1 MRILLFRT
9 IYFFLFFGL
18 ANISGML
25 IPFLQYKGFDPIE
38 TGSLISLFP
47 LSGLVGL
54 FSIGYFC
61 DKLKTIKKVLFPAII
76 ITTITGF
83 LAIITNKGILFYIV
97 FFLMGLFST
106 MLGPLCD
113 SWVMENID
121 DVKVKFGEFRAFG
134 SIGWA
139 FGVLIVGFIV
149 SNLGYKYVTFIY
161 VGTLLI
167 GILCAFKL
175 KDVVKSCNNNMSF
188 KPLLIN
194 KEYIFTVVTLLI
206 ICIGFRGYLQLV
218 PYVITKVGG
227 NTSNLGIYNFIC
239 SVSEIVM
246 LILCRKIM
254 HKLSPDKLLILSPIA
269 IFIQMSV
276 LYFIPGIYTIYLS
289 GLFQVLTYPII
300 LMVGR
305 TMIDRVCP
313 ENLKTT
319 SQLMGF
325 AMFNSLGLIIGSF
338 IVGILIEFFKINGAI
353 LFMMCVSIIGVLS
366 AIIYDRKI
374 KDKTV

>member
-38 TGSLISLFP
+38 TGSLISLFT

-374 KDKTV
+374 KDKTI

>member
-38 TGSLISLFP
+38 TGSLISLFT

-276 LYFIPGIYTIYLS
+276 LYFIPSIYTIYLS

>member
-38 TGSLISLFP
+38 TGSLISLFT

-276 LYFIPGIYTIYLS
+276 LYFIPSIYTIYLS

-305 TMIDRVCP
+305 IMIDRVCP
-313 ENLKTT
+313 ENLNTT
-319 SQLMGF
+319 SQLIGF

>member
-1 MRILLFRT
+1 
-9 IYFFLFFGL
+9 
-18 ANISGML
+18 ML

-38 TGSLISLFP
+38 TGSLISLFT

-149 SNLGYKYVTFIY
+149 SNLGYKICNFYICRYTF
-161 VGTLLI
+161 
-167 GILCAFKL
+167 
-175 KDVVKSCNNNMSF
+175 NW
-188 KPLLIN
+188 
-194 KEYIFTVVTLLI
+194 YIM
-206 ICIGFRGYLQLV
+206 CI
-218 PYVITKVGG
+218 
-227 NTSNLGIYNFIC
+227 
-239 SVSEIVM
+239 
-246 LILCRKIM
+246 
-254 HKLSPDKLLILSPIA
+254 
-269 IFIQMSV
+269 
-276 LYFIPGIYTIYLS
+276 
-289 GLFQVLTYPII
+289 
-300 LMVGR
+300 
-305 TMIDRVCP
+305 
-313 ENLKTT
+313 
-319 SQLMGF
+319 
-325 AMFNSLGLIIGSF
+325 
-338 IVGILIEFFKINGAI
+338 
-353 LFMMCVSIIGVLS
+353 
-366 AIIYDRKI
+366 
-374 KDKTV
+374 

>member
-1 MRILLFRT
+1 M
-9 IYFFLFFGL
+9 
-18 ANISGML
+18 
-25 IPFLQYKGFDPIE
+25 
-38 TGSLISLFP
+38 
-47 LSGLVGL
+47 
-54 FSIGYFC
+54 
-61 DKLKTIKKVLFPAII
+61 
-76 ITTITGF
+76 
-83 LAIITNKGILFYIV
+83 
-97 FFLMGLFST
+97 
-106 MLGPLCD
+106 
-113 SWVMENID
+113 
-121 DVKVKFGEFRAFG
+121 
-134 SIGWA
+134 
-139 FGVLIVGFIV
+139 
-149 SNLGYKYVTFIY
+149 
-161 VGTLLI
+161 
-167 GILCAFKL
+167 
-175 KDVVKSCNNNMSF
+175 
-188 KPLLIN
+188 
-194 KEYIFTVVTLLI
+194 
-206 ICIGFRGYLQLV
+206 V

-276 LYFIPGIYTIYLS
+276 LYLYRGIYTIYLS

-313 ENLKTT
+313 GKFKNNFSTY
-319 SQLMGF
+319 GICYVY
-325 AMFNSLGLIIGSF
+325 SLGLIIGSF

-374 KDKTV
+374 KDKTI

>member
-1 MRILLFRT
+1 M
-9 IYFFLFFGL
+9 
-18 ANISGML
+18 
-25 IPFLQYKGFDPIE
+25 
-38 TGSLISLFP
+38 
-47 LSGLVGL
+47 
-54 FSIGYFC
+54 
-61 DKLKTIKKVLFPAII
+61 
-76 ITTITGF
+76 
-83 LAIITNKGILFYIV
+83 
-97 FFLMGLFST
+97 
-106 MLGPLCD
+106 
-113 SWVMENID
+113 
-121 DVKVKFGEFRAFG
+121 
-134 SIGWA
+134 
-139 FGVLIVGFIV
+139 LIVGFIV

>member
-38 TGSLISLFP
+38 TGSLISLFT

-254 HKLSPDKLLILSPIA
+254 HNLSPDKLLILSPIA

>member
-38 TGSLISLFP
+38 TGSLISLFT

-83 LAIITNKGILFYIV
+83 LAIITNKGILFCIV

>member
-38 TGSLISLFP
+38 TGSLISLFT

-313 ENLKTT
+313 ENLK
-319 SQLMGF
+319 QLL
-325 AMFNSLGLIIGSF
+325 NLWDLLCLI
-338 IVGILIEFFKINGAI
+338 V
-353 LFMMCVSIIGVLS
+353 
-366 AIIYDRKI
+366 
-374 KDKTV
+374 

>member
-38 TGSLISLFP
+38 TGSLISLFT

-139 FGVLIVGFIV
+139 FGVLILGFIV

>member
-38 TGSLISLFP
+38 TGSLISLFT

-276 LYFIPGIYTIYLS
+276 LYFIPSIYTIYLS

-374 KDKTV
+374 KDKTI

>member
-38 TGSLISLFP
+38 TGSLISLFT

-276 LYFIPGIYTIYLS
+276 LYFIPSIYTIYLS

-366 AIIYDRKI
+366 VIIYNIKI

>member
-1 MRILLFRT
+1 MRVLLFRT
-9 IYFFLFFGL
+9 IYFFLFFGI
-18 ANISGML
+18 ATINGML
-25 IPFLQYKGFDPIE
+25 IPFLRYKGFDPIE
-38 TGSLISLFP
+38 TGSLISLFT

-61 DKLKTIKKVLFPAII
+61 DKLKTIKKVLFPSII
-76 ITTITGF
+76 ITIIAGTM
-83 LAIITNKGILFYIV
+83 AILFNKGIIFYIA
-97 FFLMGLFST
+97 FFLIGLFSN

-121 DVKVKFGEFRAFG
+121 EVKVKFGQLRAFA
-134 SIGWA
+134 SVGWA
-139 FGVLIVGFIV
+139 FGVLSVGFIV
-149 SNLGYKYVTFIY
+149 SNLGYKYVTYIY
-161 VGTLLI
+161 IVTLLI
-167 GILCAFKL
+167 GMFCAFTL
-175 KDVVKSCNNNMSF
+175 KDVVKSCDGNMSF

-194 KEYIFTVVTLLI
+194 KEYIFTVITLLI

-239 SVSEIVM
+239 SVSEIIM

-269 IFIQMSV
+269 IFIQILV
-276 LYFIPGIYTIYLS
+276 LYFIPNIYTIYLS
-289 GLFQVLTYPII
+289 GLFQVFTYPII

-319 SQLMGF
+319 SQLIGF

-338 IVGILIEFFKINGAI
+338 VVGFLIEVFKIDKASLI
-353 LFMMCVSIIGVLS
+353 MMGVSILGILS
-366 AIIYDRKI
+366 AIFYDRKT
-374 KDKTV
+374 KDKTI

>member
-38 TGSLISLFP
+38 TGSLISLFT